1 MPSEKKKAKKQ
12 KIKIKQEPQE
22 IHPLS
27 HYVDDRVELI
37 KQVFSTLKPKVIK
50 NVAPAEIS
58 RKTILELQELC
69 LDEILGISKKRLLSI
84 INSTKCPTNTDSS
97 DSDVEKIEGR
107 FYSMLNQLLL
117 LSRYFYL
124 RTHLFG

>member
-12 KIKIKQEPQE
+12 KIKIKQEPHE

-27 HYVDDRVELI
+27 YYVDDRVELI
-37 KQVFSTLKPKVIK
+37 KQVFAHLKPKVIK
-50 NVAPAEIS
+50 SVAPPEIS

-84 INSTKCPTNTDSS
+84 ISATKCPANTDSS
-97 DSDVEKIEGR
+97 DSEVEKIDGK
-107 FYSMLNQLLL
+107 
-117 LSRYFYL
+117 YL
-124 RTHLFG
+124 CYL

>member
-37 KQVFSTLKPKVIK
+37 KQVFATIKPKVIK
-50 NVAPAEIS
+50 SVAPPEIS
-58 RKTILELQELC
+58 RKTISELQELC

-84 INSTKCPTNTDSS
+84 INSTKCPANTDSS
-97 DSDVEKIEGR
+97 DSEVEKITGKYLLHLR
-107 FYSMLNQLLL
+107 FLWL
-117 LSRYFYL
+117 
-124 RTHLFG
+124 